1 MTTPQNVVFLNLET
15 MKRLILFLVFVSL
28 ISCKTQ
34 SISTNDNASAIKGD
48 TVTIANKELE
58 YEVTIIDPGF
68 STWLASRSYPRGY
81 HSELYLEDKNRLYVS
96 EWNIRALQPSRYN
109 PNLYEMQINY
119 DSNIHYGYEVN
130 YLIYN
135 YMVYFQ
141 NKYNQKLFGIVP
153 PR

>member
-1 MTTPQNVVFLNLET
+1 
-15 MKRLILFLVFVSL
+15 MKRLLLFLVFVSL

-34 SISTNDNASAIKGD
+34 SISTNDNANASAVKGD
-48 TVTIANKELE
+48 TVTIANKDLE

-68 STWLASRSYPRGY
+68 SSWLASRSYPRGY

-96 EWNIRALQPSRYN
+96 EWNNRALQPSRYN

-141 NKYNQKLFGIVP
+141 NKYNQRLFGIVP